1 MQGGY
6 ATHSTSMILSENRY
20 PLFGIM
26 LRRVIHLEL
35 DRMRRVL
42 EADDLAHL
50 QVDIAVDE
58 VVVEHAA
65 DLEEGAILVE
75 LFESLAERAAHGRN
89 LLQFLRRQIVEI
101 LVDGFARIE
110 LVLDTVEAG
119 HQHRRVREIRVG
131 PRVRGAELAARGVG

>member
-1 MQGGY
+1 
-6 ATHSTSMILSENRY
+6 MILSENRY

-26 LRRVIHLEL
+26 LRRIVHLEL

-75 LFESLAERAAHGRN
+75 LFERLAQRAPLSN
-89 LLQFLRRQIVEI
+89 TSNQLRVLTPPISTSPSHAAIALTISPFAIRSQRE
-101 LVDGFARIE
+101 DG
-110 LVLDTVEAG
+110 LYCS
-119 HQHRRVREIRVG
+119 RRRLTDRKSVV
-131 PRVRGAELAARGVG
+131 